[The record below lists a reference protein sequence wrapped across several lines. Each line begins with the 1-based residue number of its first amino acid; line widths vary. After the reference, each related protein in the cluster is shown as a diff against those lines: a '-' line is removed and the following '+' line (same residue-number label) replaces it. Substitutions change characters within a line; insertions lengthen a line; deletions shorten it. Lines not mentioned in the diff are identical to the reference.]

1 MLFRA
6 EEMAGEPEVNDLI
19 QMTFDEFSHDE
30 QITMQEFC
38 MRFCFNIIQ
47 INKRYQSVAM
57 QCEEIT
63 EKLHKLIEGTTIQG
77 LSWSYL
83 KHFANHYSFENSALY
98 VSANQASHFFLCLEI
113 ID

>member
-1 MLFRA
+1 
-6 EEMAGEPEVNDLI
+6 
-19 QMTFDEFSHDE
+19 
-30 QITMQEFC
+30 
-38 MRFCFNIIQ
+38 
-47 INKRYQSVAM
+47 M